1 MALRPPS
8 AASEAA
14 AFTLPAVPVSQ
25 CFKWLSRGWR
35 DLCRA
40 PWVALTHGALMAL
53 FGALLFSFAA
63 HRFWILA
70 GAFSGFLLVAPVL
83 ATGLYA
89 VSRALEQGGRAD
101 FATVFAA
108 WFSGNRRLILFG
120 VLLALAGTGWVLTSA
135 AMITLW
141 APQPVNE
148 PADFLLHVVIADSW
162 LFEAWVLMGGLLA
175 APVFASSVVAMPMLL
190 DRPVG
195 VLTTVL
201 TSWRVVIANPL
212 PMAAWAALIMLLTLI
227 GMATALVGL
236 IVLMPLL
243 GHASWHA
250 YRDLVKG
257 KDGA

>member
-1 MALRPPS
+1 MPTLPTPS
-8 AASEAA
+8 ANEAA
-14 AFTLPAVPVSQ
+14 AFALPEVPVWQ
-25 CFKWLSRGWR
+25 CFEWLRRGWG
-35 DLCRA
+35 DLRRA

-53 FGALLFSFAA
+53 FGVVLFGFAA

-89 VSRALEQGGRAD
+89 VSRALERGARAD
-101 FATVFAA
+101 FSTVFAV

-141 APQPVNE
+141 APRPVRD
-148 PADFLLHVVIADSW
+148 PADFLLHVVLDEAW
-162 LFEAWVLMGGLLA
+162 LFEAWVLVGGLLA
-175 APVFASSVVAMPMLL
+175 APVFASSVIAMPMLL

-201 TSWRVVIANPL
+201 TSWRVVMANPL
-212 PMAAWAALIMLLTLI
+212 PMAAWASLIMLLTLI
-227 GMATALVGL
+227 GMVTALLGL

-250 YRDLVKG
+250 YRDLVK
-257 KDGA
+257 DGA